1 MQSRITNLLWKN
13 LCLNGPLLEW
23 KDRLLPY
30 FIAGYSSPS
39 SSTTSSPQQQVLQSA
54 PSPVALRKRPVAD
67 DTDGHL
73 AYLPGDILGD
83 RYEIISTL
91 GKNI

>member
-1 MQSRITNLLWKN
+1 MPHIAERN
-13 LCLNGPLLEW
+13 
-23 KDRLLPY
+23 DRVLSH

-54 PSPVALRKRPVAD
+54 SSPVALRKRPVAD

-73 AYLPGDILGD
+73 AYLPGDVLGD

-91 GKNI
+91 GKNVCL

>member
-1 MQSRITNLLWKN
+1 M
-13 LCLNGPLLEW
+13 
-23 KDRLLPY
+23 
-30 FIAGYSSPS
+30 
-39 SSTTSSPQQQVLQSA
+39 STTSSPQQQVLQSA

-91 GKNI
+91 GEYIPTVIKENIYPRSKETVIKLVILKKAFWECKT